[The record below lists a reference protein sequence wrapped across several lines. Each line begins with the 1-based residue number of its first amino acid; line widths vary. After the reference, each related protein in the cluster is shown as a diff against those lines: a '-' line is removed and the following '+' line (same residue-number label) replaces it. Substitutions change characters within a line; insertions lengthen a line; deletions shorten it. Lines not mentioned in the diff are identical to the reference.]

1 MKKKALSL
9 ALALA
14 LCLNLGACTKK
25 DKEGVYTPGA
35 YVGISENGMGGK
47 LTVEVT
53 VDENAITAVEVT
65 GHAETAGIS
74 DPAIEKIPAAI
85 KEANSTEVD
94 GISGATITSDAI
106 KEAVA
111 NALAVARGE
120 AEPVK
125 EGQTANVELPFDKA
139 DVIVIGCGFAGM
151 NAALSAAEAGA
162 NVVVL
167 EKTGKRGGAAN
178 VGGATLSGA
187 GTKMQAEAN
196 VVDSPELL
204 YQDFVDKNANI
215 GGNANFNEELARF
228 YAEHSGEA
236 VDWLDSLGADL
247 GDRIPK
253 NPSLYEPMN
262 VPRQYGGDMK
272 SYLKVV
278 GDLLDAQV
286 EAGKVAILYYT
297 EATEL
302 IMEGAAVTG
311 VKATAQDGSEVE
323 FLAPATIMCTGGY
336 GYNKEL
342 LLEYNFKDCLTTCPE
357 TSTGDGFRFARQAGG
372 VLQNMEH
379 ISTYAGG
386 VRDGDSF
393 LKTMGVRIK
402 DFPYMI
408 FVNREGQRFV
418 DELGAEDG
426 TDYDEITAWWGKD
439 DNEVF
444 IMFDQ
449 AMVDDLRAQEK
460 PIFSYDNDWS
470 QWDGAVEK
478 GEQVFKADTV
488 AEAAK
493 LAGIDAANLEA
504 TIARYNGFVDAGK
517 DADFGRTR
525 EMKKFETGPYYII
538 RTVPYVMITSG
549 GPWMNDRCQ
558 LLNADGEVI
567 PGLYQAGEIVGGN
580 NISGHTTYGG
590 VQNTGCI
597 VWGKQ
602 AGAQAAAYAAQQ

>member
-1 MKKKALSL
+1 MKKRSLSL

-14 LCLNLGACTKK
+14 LCLSLGACTA
-25 DKEGVYTPGA
+25 KEKTAVYTPGS

-53 VDENAITAVEVT
+53 VDENAITAVSVT
-65 GHAETAGIS
+65 DHAETAGIA
-74 DPAIEKIPAAI
+74 DPALEQIPAAI
-85 KEANSTEVD
+85 QKTNSTEVD
-94 GISGATITSDAI
+94 GVAGATITSDAI

-120 AEPVK
+120 AEPV
-125 EGQTANVELPFDKA
+125 EDDQTAGVELPFDQT

-167 EKTGKRGGAAN
+167 EKSGKRGGAAN

-187 GTKMQAEAN
+187 GTKIQAEAN
-196 VVDSPELL
+196 VEDSPELL
-204 YQDFVDKNANI
+204 FQDFVDKNANI
-215 GGNANFNEELARF
+215 GGNANFNEELAWF
-228 YAEHSGEA
+228 YARHSGEA

-247 GDRIPK
+247 GDRVPK

-286 EAGKVAILYYT
+286 EAGKVAILYNT

-302 IMEGAAVTG
+302 IMDGATVTG
-311 VKATAQDGSEVE
+311 VKATAQDGSPVE

-336 GYNKEL
+336 GYSKEL
-342 LLEYNFKDCLTTCPE
+342 LLKYNFKDCLTTCPE
-357 TSTGDGFRFARQAGG
+357 TSTGDGFRFAEQAGG

-426 TDYDEITAWWGKD
+426 TDYDEITAWWSKG

-449 AMVDDLRAQEK
+449 AMVDDLRAKEK

-488 AEAAK
+488 ADAAK
-493 LAGIDAANLEA
+493 LAGIDATNLEA

-549 GPWMNDRCQ
+549 GPWMNDKCQ

-602 AGAQAAAYAAQQ
+602 AGAQAAAYAAEQ

>member
-9 ALALA
+9 ALALT
-14 LCLNLGACTKK
+14 LCLNLGACTTKK
-25 DKEGVYTPGA
+25 EEGYTPGT

-53 VDENAITAVEVT
+53 VDEKAITAVEVT
-65 GHAETAGIS
+65 KHAETAGIS

-85 KEANSTEVD
+85 QEANSTEVD
-94 GISGATITSDAI
+94 SISGATITSDAI

-120 AEPVK
+120 AEPVTDD
-125 EGQTANVELPFDKA
+125 QTAGVELPFEKP

-167 EKTGKRGGAAN
+167 EKSGKRGGAAN

-187 GTKMQAEAN
+187 GTKIQAEAN
-196 VVDSPELL
+196 VEDSPELL
-204 YQDFVDKNANI
+204 FQDFVDKNANI

-278 GDLLDAQV
+278 GDELDKQV
-286 EAGKVAILYYT
+286 EAGKVAILYNT

-302 IMEGAAVTG
+302 IMDGATVTG
-311 VKATAQDGSEVE
+311 VKATAQDGSPVE

-336 GYNKEL
+336 GYSKEL
-342 LLEYNFKDCLTTCPE
+342 LLKYNFKDCLTTCPE
-357 TSTGDGFRFARQAGG
+357 TSTGDGFRFAEQAGG
-372 VLQNMEH
+372 VLKNMEH

-386 VRDGDSF
+386 VRDGDNF
-393 LKTMGVRIK
+393 TQTQAVRIK
-402 DFPYMI
+402 DYPYMI

-426 TDYDEITAWWGKD
+426 TDYDEITAWWSKG

-449 AMVDDLRAQEK
+449 AMVDELHTMEK
-460 PIFSYDNDWS
+460 PIFNRDTDWS
-470 QWDGAVEK
+470 KWDAAVAK
-478 GEQVFKADTV
+478 GEQIFKADTV
-488 AEAAK
+488 ADAAK

-504 TIARYNGFVDAGK
+504 TITRYNGFVDAGK

-525 EMKKFETGPYYII
+525 EMKKFETGPYYIV

-549 GPWMNDRCQ
+549 GPWMNDKCQ
-558 LLNADGEVI
+558 LLNADGQVI

-602 AGAQAAAYAAQQ
+602 AGTQAAAYAAQ